1 MALQGELNIN
11 EVHRIASP
19 KGQLRVIQEYFEM
32 AIGDMRDEGKKL
44 SADEKLE
51 LAQGSAK
58 ALGLTADEVSFPI
71 D

>member
-1 MALQGELNIN
+1 MAVQ
-11 EVHRIASP
+11 